1 MDWTVREVCG
11 CVVAVA
17 EAREAHAGRG
27 LTRGERREC
36 AALAG
41 RARRD
46 DYRAARLAAK
56 RAVARLG
63 HGPGADGVGALRRV
77 SARRRP
83 GAAPAVRTRAPGGAW
98 RAGAV
103 ALSLAHEDG
112 RAAAAAAPAGAR
124 VGVDVARAGAVDAAH
139 VRYFATAAERRRG
152 PRDAAALW
160 ALKEAAWKALA
171 LGPACPLRAVALEF
185 TAARRVAAVRVR
197 GRRVPARAALLRP
210 WRGHVVAVLVAGA
223 R

>member
-17 EAREAHAGRG
+17 DAGERLAGVG

-36 AALAG
+36 AALVD
-41 RARRD
+41 RARRG

-63 HGPGADGVGALRRV
+63 GRGAGDAGALRRV
-77 SARRRP
+77 SARRRA
-83 GAAPAVRTRAPGGAW
+83 GAPPLVRARAPGGAW
-98 RAGAV
+98 RALPV

-112 RAAAAAAPAGAR
+112 RAAAAAAAPGTR
-124 VGVDVARAGAVDAAH
+124 VGVDVARAGAIDAAH

-185 TAARRVAAVRVR
+185 SAARRVAAVRVH

-210 WRGHVVAVLVAGA
+210 WRDHVVAVLVAGA

>member
-17 EAREAHAGRG
+17 DAGERLAGVG

-36 AALAG
+36 AALVD
-41 RARRD
+41 RARRG

-63 HGPGADGVGALRRV
+63 GRGAGDAGALRRV
-77 SARRRP
+77 SARRRA
-83 GAAPAVRTRAPGGAW
+83 GAPPLVRARAPGGAW
-98 RAGAV
+98 RALPG

-112 RAAAAAAPAGAR
+112 RGAAAAPPPGPPGGG
-124 VGVDVARAGAVDAAH
+124 GVAPARADDPAPQRDIAAPP
-139 VRYFATAAERRRG
+139 ERRRG

-185 TAARRVAAVRVR
+185 TAAGRVTAVRVR